1 MAVLILKQGS
11 YLIATIESA
20 MTDSDAR
27 RLQTDLMTRIGS
39 DRATGVILDVS
50 SMDVMDSFAG
60 RVLRTIARAS
70 HLRGAETVMVGVQ
83 PEVAFAMVQQGM
95 TLGDVNTALD
105 LEQGLS
111 VLDHRLVGRR
121 PVDGR

>member
-27 RLQTDLMTRIGS
+27 RLQSDLMSRIGS

-50 SMDVMDSFAG
+50 AMDVMDSFAG
-60 RVLRTIARAS
+60 RVLRTIARAAG
-70 HLRGAETVMVGVQ
+70 LRGAVTVMVGIQ
-83 PEVAFAMVQQGM
+83 PEVAFTMVQQGM
-95 TLGDVNTALD
+95 TLAEVNTALD
-105 LEQGLS
+105 LEEGLT
-111 VLDHRLVGRR
+111 VLDQLVGRR
-121 PVDGR
+121 LVDGR